1 MNMKL
6 VESVRKGLE
15 VMEAFSS
22 NKPRLRLLEVARLTD
37 QPKATAYR
45 LLRTLMALGYVNY
58 DKSTMEFY
66 LGPRV
71 MSLGFTVLSSLDLRE
86 VARPYLED
94 LSQKTGQNV
103 NLGLLDRAEV
113 IYVERIKKRQILNID
128 LFVGS
133 RLPAHSSSIGQAI
146 LAFLGQDKLQE
157 AIEILLADEVAA
169 AEIGHDG
176 VELKKNLA
184 QVREQGYAINDQD
197 SFIGLRAV
205 AAPLFNREG
214 EVEGA
219 VNVASFSQ
227 LTSREELTQKHLP
240 WLLTT
245 VASISRSRGFRAE
258 EQVPAALNPSA

>member
-1 MNMKL
+1 MKL

-22 NKPRLRLLEVARLTD
+22 HKPRLRLQEVARLTG

-58 DKSTMEFY
+58 DKSSMEFY

-86 VARPYLED
+86 LSQPYLED
-94 LSQKTGQNV
+94 LSFKTGQNV

-146 LAFLGQDKLQE
+146 LAFLSEDKLQA
-157 AIEILLADEVAA
+157 AIDVMLADEVAA
-169 AEIGHDG
+169 AEIGQDG
-176 VELKKNLA
+176 FRLKEKLA
-184 QVREQGYAINDQD
+184 EVRGQGYALNDQD

-205 AAPLFNREG
+205 AAPLFDREG
-214 EVEGA
+214 NVEAA
-219 VNVASFSQ
+219 VNVAAFSQ
-227 LTSREELTQKHLP
+227 LTSREELMEKHLP

-245 VASISRSRGFRAE
+245 VTSISRSRGFRAE
-258 EQVPAALNPSA
+258 EQLPPELNHPV

>member
-1 MNMKL
+1 MKL
-6 VESVRKGLE
+6 VESLRKGLE

-22 NKPRLRLLEVARLTD
+22 HKPRLRLQEVASLTG

-45 LLRTLMALGYVNY
+45 LLRTLMSLGYVNY
-58 DKSTMEFY
+58 DKTSMMFY

-71 MSLGFTVLSSLDLRE
+71 MSLGFTVLSSMDLRE
-86 VARPYLED
+86 LAQPYLED
-94 LSQKTGQNV
+94 LSLKTQQNV

-133 RLPAHSSSIGQAI
+133 RLPAYSSSIGQAI
-146 LAFLGQDKLQE
+146 LAYLPEEELED
-157 AIEILLADEVAA
+157 AISVRLADEVAA
-169 AEIGHDG
+169 VEIGPG
-176 VELKKNLA
+176 GAKLKEKLA
-184 QVREQGYAINDQD
+184 WVRRNGYALNDQD

-205 AAPLFNREG
+205 AAPLFDREG
-214 EVEGA
+214 RVEAA
-219 VNVASFSQ
+219 VNVAAFSQ
-227 LTSREELTQKHLP
+227 LTSSEELMQNHLP

-258 EQVPAALNPSA
+258 EALSPKIPK